1 MCTVLIHNQHWPK
14 IDTNIGNDQL
24 ITGSPPVRMSQLE
37 GTLPSD
43 CESDNDELSSIW
55 PRVQVNNNH
64 YYRGGPR
71 ISQMDGTTGDSIAS
85 EDWRG
90 LNDSMSDRRV
100 DYTRS
105 SQPRM
110 TFNNDVIGAN
120 DMLSRRVGSGDS
132 SGGSGSNDSMIDGG
146 SNDMIDI
153 PRDSMIGGGS
163 GGSDGS
169 GSNDIDMINDPNQE
183 SIINGGSFGRYIPQV
198 RTHGFS
204 EAGVNMDVSNL

>member
-1 MCTVLIHNQHWPK
+1 
-14 IDTNIGNDQL
+14 
-24 ITGSPPVRMSQLE
+24 MSQLD
-37 GTLPSD
+37 GTMPSD
-43 CESDNDELSSIW
+43 CESDND
-55 PRVQVNNNH
+55 VQVNNNH

-71 ISQMDGTTGDSIAS
+71 ISQMDGTTNDSIAS
-85 EDWRG
+85 ADWRQM
-90 LNDSMSDRRV
+90 NDSMSDRRV

-110 TFNNDVIGAN
+110 AFNNDVIGANDGGGTSN

-132 SGGSGSNDSMIDGG
+132 SGGSGSNDSMI
-146 SNDMIDI
+146 
-153 PRDSMIGGGS
+153 GGGS
-163 GGSDGS
+163 GGGDGMIGS

-183 SIINGGSFGRYIPQV
+183 SILNGGSFGRYIPQV